1 MTTQIAEAL
10 REYAKTPHIA
20 VVVKAE
26 HHCMTM
32 RGVREHENDMV
43 TAIMMGAFNTD
54 SNLKKEFYD
63 LLKIKK

>member
-1 MTTQIAEAL
+1 MTTQIASAL
-10 REYAKTPHIA
+10 RDYAKTENIA

-43 TAIMMGAFNTD
+43 TAIMLGAFETD
-54 SNLKKEFYD
+54 QALKKEFYD
-63 LLKIKK
+63 ILKLNR